1 MRTPA
6 SFGKHPLHPM
16 LVALPIGLFVA
27 SFAFDLIHL
36 WKGGEL
42 WQDLAFYD
50 LAAGLVGAVGA
61 AIPGFIDYVS
71 LTGERVLRVAHWH
84 FGVNVALLSVYGL
97 DLWLRIESRKSVDG
111 VFHLGPFLLSA
122 VGMLLLGL
130 SGWLGGE
137 LVFAHGVAVDV
148 RESPGKKFPVS

>member
-6 SFGKHPLHPM
+6 RFGKHPFHPM

-36 WKGGEL
+36 WNGGQM
-42 WQDLAFYD
+42 WSQLAFYN
-50 LAAGLVGAVGA
+50 LAVGLTGAAVA

-71 LTGERVLRVAHWH
+71 LTDEKILRVAHWH
-84 FGVNVALLSVYGL
+84 FGVNVVLLSVYGV
-97 DLWLRIESRKSVDG
+97 DLWLRIQSRKSGDG
-111 VFHLGPFLLSA
+111 GFHLTPFLLSA
-122 VGMLLLGL
+122 AAMLLLGL

-137 LVFAHGVAVDV
+137 LVFAHGVAVD
-148 RESPGKKFPVS
+148 